1 MVNNLFCVT
10 NTKCNVL
17 IKAIFKMAGNGR
29 DLPKTN
35 VNITEFIY
43 LNNPSEWFYRCEG
56 LWTVAVFNRKIRK
69 VLRLRKAKSC
79 KKSTCLNE
87 EDYFRL
93 ALNNL
98 EFAEHVLRPLMGHHY
113 MRVGELVSLPEG
125 FASAMNDICRNYRPS
140 HRLDKQ
146 IAESC
151 SFGVIMPDFCFV
163 PFPSTVEGTLKEKDK
178 TGNPT
183 FAVEIKPKCGFLP
196 TSPFIDSTKAIKY
209 SVCHYC
215 MLQKSKVKEGKY
227 RRESKYCPIDL
238 FSGDPGRVMYALE
251 SLVSDPQ
258 NNLRIFRNG
267 VAIFTE
273 ELVWEAIKRESSC
286 CAEKYLE
293 MVLNDNNFSHGSYCK
308 CEHAVNGMYPI
319 HKKHVAMESYEIYN
333 GVSTECDKGEHG
345 VTTESDTCCNGVTSN
360 GVDYTGFVIKKCKKC
375 VESVTR
381 EYHYCKDGVS
391 PDTQKFEE
399 GITSDSHRCGHVGPY
414 ARHFLGIFLEILIN
428 DSKQVELSPNKQL
441 LMSSTASQSCKGSKY
456 PDSKL
461 STSRNLSK
469 LHFGNGGVFKQLL
482 SVQKLDDINIEGI
495 FQLYQKV
502 VSHFN
507 SNQEVRERLCVNG
520 PYVSPLWKSVASSFD
535 CRDSEMSENIT
546 DSCSGTTNI
555 PFPMLNVDLQDGK
568 VLYQAVL
575 KICQFAVAST
585 AKDSSVMIAFQE
597 TSNVDKG
604 VPSIRTTS
612 GSTFHYNIA
621 LVDLDP
627 KGFDRVLKYYND
639 SNNAVKNYLE

>member
-1 MVNNLFCVT
+1 
-10 NTKCNVL
+10 
-17 IKAIFKMAGNGR
+17 MAGNCC
-29 DLPKTN
+29 DLRKTN
-35 VNITEFIY
+35 VKIPE
-43 LNNPSEWFYRCEG
+43 LLCLSNPSEWSYRCEG
-56 LWTVAVFNRKIRK
+56 LWTVAVFNRKIGK

-79 KKSTCLNE
+79 RKSISFKE

-98 EFAEHVLRPLMGHHY
+98 EFAEHVLWPLMGHHY
-113 MRVGELVSLPEG
+113 MCVGELVSLPEG
-125 FASAMNDICRNYRPS
+125 FASAMNDICRHYRPS

-151 SFGVIMPDFCFV
+151 SFGVIMPDFCYV
-163 PFPSTVEGTLKEKDK
+163 PLSSTAEGTLNEKDK
-178 TGNPT
+178 AGNPT

-196 TSPFIDSTKAIKY
+196 TSPFIDPTKAIKY

-227 RRESKYCPIDL
+227 RRESRYCPIDL

-258 NNLRIFRNG
+258 NNLRIFCNG

-273 ELVWEAIKRESSC
+273 ELVWEAIKRRNSC

-293 MVLNDNNFSHGSYCK
+293 MVLKDNNFSNGSYGNNCK
-308 CEHAVNGMYPI
+308 HTVNGTYSI
-319 HKKHVAMESYEIYN
+319 HKKNVAMESYEIYSD
-333 GVSTECDKGEHG
+333 VTTECDKSVHG
-345 VTTESDTCCNGVTSN
+345 VTTEFDTCHDGVTSN
-360 GVDYTGFVIKKCKKC
+360 CVDYTGFVIKKSKKC
-375 VESVTR
+375 EESVTT
-381 EYHYCKDGVS
+381 EYYYCKDSVT
-391 PDTQKFEE
+391 P
-399 GITSDSHRCGHVGPY
+399 DSHKFGEDTTSEIHQCGNVGPC
-414 ARHFLGIFLEILIN
+414 ARQFLAIFLEILIN
-428 DSKQVELSPNKQL
+428 DSKQVELSPNKQFQ
-441 LMSSTASQSCKGSKY
+441 MSSTASQSCKGSKY
-456 PDSKL
+456 PDSKF
-461 STSRNLSK
+461 SKSRNLSK
-469 LHFGNGGVFKQLL
+469 LQFGNGGVFKQLL

-502 VSHFN
+502 VSYFD

-520 PYVSPLWKSVASSFD
+520 PYISPLWKSVASCFD
-535 CRDSEMSENIT
+535 CRDSSNMPENIT
-546 DSCSGTTNI
+546 DACSRTINI
-555 PFPMLNVDLQDGK
+555 PFPMLNVDLQDEK
-568 VLYQAVL
+568 VLYKAVL

-597 TSNVDKG
+597 TSNVDKSK
-604 VPSIRTTS
+604 PCIRTTS
-612 GSTFHYNIA
+612 GITFHYNIA